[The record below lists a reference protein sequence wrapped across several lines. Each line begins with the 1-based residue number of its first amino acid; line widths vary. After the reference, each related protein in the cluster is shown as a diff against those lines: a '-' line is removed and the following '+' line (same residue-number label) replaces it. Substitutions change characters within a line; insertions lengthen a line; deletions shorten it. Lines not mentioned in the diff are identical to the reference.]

1 MRNVSVDILSRPL
14 RVGTAELRNRVL
26 MAPMSGV
33 SDRPMRDLALAH
45 GAGAVVSEM
54 VASSGLVS
62 ASRESARRSERGDAT
77 VHIVQLA
84 GRQAQWMGE
93 AARIAEANGADIIDI
108 NMGCPAKKVIG
119 GYSGAALMRDL
130 DHALT
135 LIEATVAAVSVPV
148 TLKMRLGWDRQTMN
162 APDLAQRAV
171 DAGVQAITVHGRT
184 RDQFYKGRAD
194 WQAIRAVRDAVSVPL
209 IANGDVETLDD
220 AAAILA
226 HSGADAVMIGR
237 AHYGRPWQAGAI
249 AQAAGASAGTLAPP
263 APDAVGDYVLAHH
276 EAMLELYGVQKGL
289 RHARKHLG
297 WYLERFAPEADPDAR
312 RVMMTGDDV
321 PAIHKAILRV
331 FGENAASARLA
342 A

>member
-1 MRNVSVDILSRPL
+1 MRIVSEDILSRPL
-14 RVGTAELRNRVL
+14 RIGTAELSNRVL

-33 SDRPMRDLALAH
+33 SDLPMRDLALAH

-62 ASRESARRSERGDAT
+62 SSRESARRSRRGNAA

-84 GRQAQWMGE
+84 GRQAPWMGE
-93 AARIAEANGADIIDI
+93 AARIAEANGADVIDI

-135 LIEATVAAVSVPV
+135 LIEATVEAVTVPV
-148 TLKMRLGWDRQTMN
+148 TLKMRLGWDRATMN
-162 APDLAQRAV
+162 APDLARRAV

-194 WQAIRAVRDAVSVPL
+194 WQAIRAVRDAVDVPL
-209 IANGDVETLDD
+209 IANGDVETLADVSE
-220 AAAILA
+220 ILA
-226 HSGADAVMIGR
+226 QSGADAVMIGR

-249 AQAAGASAGTLAPP
+249 ARAAGAAPGPLSSPEPEDLA
-263 APDAVGDYVLAHH
+263 DYVLAHH
-276 EAMLELYGVQKGL
+276 EAMLTLYGAQKGL

-297 WYLERFAPEADPDAR
+297 WYLERFAPDADPETR
-312 RVMMTGDDV
+312 RILMSGDDTTAV
-321 PAIHKAILRV
+321 QRAIADA
-331 FGENAASARLA
+331 FCASAAARLA

>member
-1 MRNVSVDILSRPL
+1 MSADILSRPL
-14 RVGTAELRNRVL
+14 RIGAAQIPNRVL

-33 SDRPMRDLALAH
+33 SDLPMRNLALAH

-62 ASRESARRSERGDAT
+62 ASRESARRSKRGDAT

-84 GRQAQWMGE
+84 GRQADWMGE

-135 LIEATVAAVSVPV
+135 LIEATVAATAIPV
-148 TLKMRLGWDRQTMN
+148 TLKMRLGWDRQSMN
-162 APDLAQRAV
+162 APELARRAV

-194 WQAIRAVRDAVSVPL
+194 WPAIRAVRDAVDVPL
-209 IANGDVETLDD
+209 IANGDVETLAD
-220 AAAILA
+220 AHQILVQ
-226 HSGADAVMIGR
+226 SGADAVMIGR
-237 AHYGRPWQAGAI
+237 AHYGRPWQAGEI
-249 AQAAGASAGTLAPP
+249 ARAAGAPAGALAPP
-263 APDAVGDYVLAHH
+263 DRNALADYILAHH
-276 EAMLELYGVQKGL
+276 DAMLTLYGEVRGL

-297 WYLERFAPEADPDAR
+297 WYLERFAPDAGDDAKR
-312 RVMMTGDDV
+312 RLMTGDNAGAV
-321 PAIHKAILRV
+321 HAAIMQV
-331 FGENAASARLA
+331 FGGGAERLA